1 MTGHISD
8 SDSLTDIY
16 GKVQAL
22 SIKKPEEDDVT
33 ILVSMRNCTNSTT
46 KSASQ
51 WSAHRVLPFLDAEL
65 KSCKAGGTHHFRP
78 WPQYTQLS

>member
-33 ILVSMRNCTNSTT
+33 ILVSMRNCNNSRTR
-46 KSASQ
+46 SASH
-51 WSAHRVLPFLDAEL
+51 WSAHRVHRFLRQGSSPA
-65 KSCKAGGTHHFRP
+65 RP
-78 WPQYTQLS
+78 VVLTIFDLGLNILS